1 MGWGGEGKGGEV
13 RGWEVMVVEWRGGVV
28 KLSFNFSKN
37 MGRAG

>member
-1 MGWGGEGKGGEV
+1 MGGKGMGVECMGGGGA
-13 RGWEVMVVEWRGGVV
+13 GWDGVV